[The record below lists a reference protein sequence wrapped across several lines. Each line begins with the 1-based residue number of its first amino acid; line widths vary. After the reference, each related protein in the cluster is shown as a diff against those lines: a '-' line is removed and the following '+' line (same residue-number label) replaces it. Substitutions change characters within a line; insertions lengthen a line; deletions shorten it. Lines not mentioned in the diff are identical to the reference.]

1 MARKL
6 AACGTYAAA
15 RRHERRGETMDDACA
30 EALRAYR
37 ADRQAARRST
47 LEHVVARTPGDL
59 TVLPDGWT
67 IWDGILYDDRPRGAW
82 AARWESHIPE
92 YAQTQV
98 RLVDYPDYAA
108 LTGRHGSTVTV
119 AAEVRLADLVAQW
132 HADDPL
138 VAARINMLD
147 GVDRADVLRVLGHG
161 TWQTT
166 TPSPDLDRIVTVHVS
181 EWVEWDDDDDTPVAV
196 AADGLRERMPW
207 ADTTTYVSTVDLVRW
222 VAPPAERGPIVRAA
236 TGTPV
241 PDGWTVLAQSDLD
254 DVEAQWRPHTMPLSW
269 DSMRAVEDHNA
280 SMYTGV
286 RVVVIAPTGEVW
298 CGAGG
303 AAESLGVFTDATV
316 MAAQIADRCD
326 TPSVRRWHATPTV
339 HIYHAATPGWAS
351 LDGLTP
357 ETVPLHRL
365 RPKLVT

>member
-15 RRHERRGETMDDACA
+15 RRHERRGETMDAACA
-30 EALRAYR
+30 KALRAYR
-37 ADRQAARRST
+37 AERQAARRAT
-47 LEHVVARTPGDL
+47 VEHVVARAPGDL

-67 IWDGILYDDRPRGAW
+67 LWDGIPYDDRPRSVW
-82 AARWESHIPE
+82 APRWETHIPE
-92 YAQTQV
+92 YAQTLH
-98 RLVDYPDYAA
+98 RLVEYPDYAT

-119 AAEVRLADLVAQW
+119 AAEVHLSDLVAQW

-147 GVDRADVLRVLGHG
+147 DDDRADVLRMLGHG
-161 TWQTT
+161 TWQTAT
-166 TPSPDLDRIVTVHVS
+166 HQPDLDRIVTVHVS

-207 ADTTTYVSTVDLVRW
+207 ADTTTYVSTVDRVRW

-269 DSMRAVEDHNA
+269 DVMRAVEDWNESVDTA
-280 SMYTGV
+280 V
-286 RVVVIAPTGEVW
+286 RVVVISPTGEVW
-298 CGAGG
+298 CGVGSH
-303 AAESLGVFTDATV
+303 AESLGIFTNPTV
-316 MAAQIADRCD
+316 AAAQILDAVD
-326 TPSVRRWHATPTV
+326 TTAVRRWHDTPTV
-339 HIYHAATPGWAS
+339 HVYRATSPGWAS
-351 LDGLTP
+351 LAGLTA
-357 ETVPLHRL
+357 ETIPMDELAAQL
-365 RPKLVT
+365 TL